1 MKDLRQRMIEDMKLR
16 GLASNTQALYL
27 HAITALAKHYRRRPD
42 QITQEQI
49 KDYLL
54 YLTET
59 KGYAKSTFKVHLFA
73 IKFMYQKT
81 LGRDWRLLQLARVRA
96 DKKLPIIL
104 SRDEVWELL
113 DRVRRPEAHMSL
125 TLMYTCGLRVS
136 EAVNLRPE
144 DIDSGRKVVWVRNGK
159 GNKDRSVPLPV
170 NTLAEL
176 RRYWRRQ
183 RPKRWLFPS
192 KRGTTPISDG
202 SVRRCLTAA
211 LWQSSINKKVNLSD
225 QRSELLRN
233 PTTWVWHMRNC
244 AYRYIALS
252 HHLSPARPLSLQK
265 NPVPRNGR
273 PTASCEPPET
283 QRISCSKKYSSVS
296 LRPSKSST
304 AVEKTEECER
314 DPRLPHNALSRTQ
327 TPPLS
332 WQISPLHDHVSAR
345 SGCVSYTSDT
355 ILNDTYSHKQHGSYF
370 ATTCRDYISVFPI
383 EENTLT
389 RFSSPTKGRSIQS

>member
-1 MKDLRQRMIEDMKLR
+1 MNMKDLRQRMIEDMKLR

-59 KGYAKSTFKVHLFA
+59 RGYAKSTFKVHLFA
-73 IKFMYQKT
+73 
-81 LGRDWRLLQLARVRA
+81 ARVRA

-104 SRDEVWELL
+104 SRDEVWELV

-170 NTLAEL
+170 NTLADL

-211 LWQSSINKKVNLSD
+211 LWQSSINKKVKCHTLRHSYATH
-225 QRSELLRN
+225 LLEAGVPLRVIQALLGHTSLK
-233 PTTWVWHMRNC
+233 TTFIYM
-244 AYRYIALS
+244 
-252 HHLSPARPLSLQK
+252 HLSQ
-265 NPVPRNGR
+265 
-273 PTASCEPPET
+273 
-283 QRISCSKKYSSVS
+283 
-296 LRPSKSST
+296 ST
-304 AVEKTEECER
+304 MADVQAKINKVMR
-314 DPRLPHNALSRTQ
+314 R
-327 TPPLS
+327 
-332 WQISPLHDHVSAR
+332 
-345 SGCVSYTSDT
+345 G
-355 ILNDTYSHKQHGSYF
+355 
-370 ATTCRDYISVFPI
+370 
-383 EENTLT
+383 
-389 RFSSPTKGRSIQS
+389 

>member
-59 KGYAKSTFKVHLFA
+59 RGYAKSTFKVHLFA

-113 DRVRRPEAHMSL
+113 DRVSRPEAQMSL

-211 LWQSSINKKVNLSD
+211 LWQSSINKKVKCHTLRHSYATH
-225 QRSELLRN
+225 LLEAGVPLRVIQALLGHTSLK
-233 PTTWVWHMRNC
+233 TTFIYM
-244 AYRYIALS
+244 
-252 HHLSPARPLSLQK
+252 HLSQ
-265 NPVPRNGR
+265 
-273 PTASCEPPET
+273 
-283 QRISCSKKYSSVS
+283 
-296 LRPSKSST
+296 ST
-304 AVEKTEECER
+304 MADVQAKINKVMR
-314 DPRLPHNALSRTQ
+314 R
-327 TPPLS
+327 
-332 WQISPLHDHVSAR
+332 
-345 SGCVSYTSDT
+345 G
-355 ILNDTYSHKQHGSYF
+355 
-370 ATTCRDYISVFPI
+370 
-383 EENTLT
+383 
-389 RFSSPTKGRSIQS
+389 